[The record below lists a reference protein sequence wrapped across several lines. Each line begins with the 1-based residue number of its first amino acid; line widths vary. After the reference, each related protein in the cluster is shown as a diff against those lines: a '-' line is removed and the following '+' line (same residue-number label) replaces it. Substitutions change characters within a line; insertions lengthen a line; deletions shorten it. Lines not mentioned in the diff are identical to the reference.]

1 LAEKE
6 LIVFK
11 EERVL
16 TEPAESNEHE
26 LQQLVDHRNKQLE
39 LTEKVL
45 DLMKKKEKT
54 FRDYFLAVNSD

>member
-1 LAEKE
+1 
-6 LIVFK
+6 VFK